1 MKQLTPIGL
10 VKIMAQVTAIMVIP
24 MVGGAVA
31 GILIDMALE
40 TSPLFVLIGLL
51 FGTAVSAAGI
61 WLLIRAGTRDG
72 EPVARS
78 SRHDG

>member
-1 MKQLTPIGL
+1 MKQLTPMGL

-24 MVGGAVA
+24 ILGGAVA
-31 GILIDMALE
+31 GLLIDVALE

-51 FGTAVSAAGI
+51 LGTAISATGI
-61 WLLIRAGTRDG
+61 WLLIRAGTRG

-78 SRHDG
+78 PRHDG

>member
-1 MKQLTPIGL
+1 MKQLTPVGL
-10 VKIMAQVTAIMVIP
+10 IKIMAQVTAIMVIP

-40 TSPLFVLIGLL
+40 TTPLFVLIGLL
-51 FGTAVSAAGI
+51 LGTAVSAAGI
-61 WLLIRAGTRDG
+61 WLLIRAGTRGG

-78 SRHDG
+78 PRHDG

>member
-1 MKQLTPIGL
+1 MKQLTPMGL

-24 MVGGAVA
+24 ILGGAVA
-31 GILIDMALE
+31 GLLIDKALE

-51 FGTAVSAAGI
+51 VGTAVSAVGV
-61 WLLIRAGTRDG
+61 WLLIRAGTRG

-78 SRHDG
+78 PRHDG

>member
-1 MKQLTPIGL
+1 MKQLTPMGL
-10 VKIMAQVTAIMVIP
+10 VKILAQVTAIMVIP

-31 GILIDMALE
+31 GLLIDTALE

-51 FGTAVSAAGI
+51 FGTTVSAVGV
-61 WLLIRAGTRDG
+61 WLLIRAGTRG

-78 SRHDG
+78 PRHDG

>member
-1 MKQLTPIGL
+1 MKQLTPMGL

-24 MVGGAVA
+24 ILGGAVA

-51 FGTAVSAAGI
+51 LGTAVSAAGI
-61 WLLIRAGTRDG
+61 WLLIRAGTRG

-78 SRHDG
+78 PRHDG